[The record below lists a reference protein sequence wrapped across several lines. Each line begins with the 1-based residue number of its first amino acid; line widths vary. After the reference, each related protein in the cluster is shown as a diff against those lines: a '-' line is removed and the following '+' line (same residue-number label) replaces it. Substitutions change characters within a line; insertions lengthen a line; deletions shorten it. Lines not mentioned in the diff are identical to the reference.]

1 MVRGE
6 GRMTGSEV
14 EYGIGSN
21 AITEKVQHIEWKGQI
36 LSPLQTEC
44 IELFTTIQK
53 YHLTLTN
60 TPQS

>member
-1 MVRGE
+1 
-6 GRMTGSEV
+6 MTESKV

-60 TPQS
+60 TPQP